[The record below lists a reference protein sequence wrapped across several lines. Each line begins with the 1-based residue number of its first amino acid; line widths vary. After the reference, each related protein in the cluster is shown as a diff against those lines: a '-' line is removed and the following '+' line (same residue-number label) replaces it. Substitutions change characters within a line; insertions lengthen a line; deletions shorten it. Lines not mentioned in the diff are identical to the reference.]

1 MSDKTMRKGLLAL
14 LTSASAGAIMSAA
27 PAGAQEVETIPER
40 TADEIEERTGDVVV
54 VTGSRIR
61 RDEFSSPGPVQVI
74 DPRLGELQGTID
86 AAALIQSSSVASGSA
101 QTTSAIS
108 SNFVT
113 NGGAGA
119 ATVSL
124 RGLGAER
131 TLVLLNSRR
140 AGPAGTRGAVSS
152 FDLNVLPT
160 SIIDNI
166 EILKDGASSIYGSDA
181 VAGVVN
187 IITKRDT
194 DGIEFDFFGS
204 QPLDSGGEEYRASA
218 TWGKTF
224 DRGHILTSFDYY
236 KRKELARG
244 DRPKYLECGEERIF
258 DSPGGNRVDLID
270 PRTGNYKCSDDLPWG
285 HIWIYD
291 LHYYDYGYGYTTNP
305 GSNIPGS
312 GPGVVTKFQYNY
324 AGDNLQDYIPA
335 LAPPRDGS
343 DLTVPEGFF
352 PVEYDPISY
361 ALFNQQSPFIPE
373 VTVIP
378 ETTRYTAYLDAA
390 FEITDNVEV
399 YGEFLFNRRETYQNS
414 WVQFWDFSL
423 TSAPGSIEFFGAGP
437 NPFNPATGP
446 YLTSSTPITNHADAS
461 QQVDYFRGVG
471 GFRGEF
477 EGGFLNNWAWD
488 IYSQYSRS
496 KGLYRNDQIYKDSI
510 DYQYAIGYGYFPD
523 GCEGFVTPVSQK
535 ECVTIDWWDP
545 ELLRGNI
552 PQNVRDYLFG
562 TEEGKTIYTQAYVEA
577 ILTGNLIEL
586 PAGQLGAAFGAT
598 YRRDSLNDLP
608 GDITYAENPFYDPS
622 DPDSDPFI
630 NNSWTGS
637 ASGNT
642 VGTSKT
648 MEFFGELSIPLLR
661 DLPGI
666 QYFEVG
672 VAGRYTDVNT
682 VEDTAQTWK
691 ISANWVVTDWLRIG
705 GTMGTSFR
713 APALFELYLAD
724 QTYFEGQRVIEPC
737 AGWGEALARGD
748 ISQQLA
754 DNCAAEGV
762 PPNYT
767 AGAISSTIIT
777 RGGLGELEPET
788 SKAKTASVTVFLDPI
803 LPESTRASIRADYF
817 DIEVNGEIAQ
827 LGPANILFGCLSSEF
842 YPNDPLCDLYE
853 RNGQGNVNSIATVT
867 DQFINVNSQI
877 NRGLDFTVRL
887 DQQLPGNWGDLQI
900 MSQMTLQLK
909 DTIELFEGTVENV
922 NGEEGEPKLTGDLN
936 IRWDKNDWSFLW
948 SIDYV
953 GRTSD
958 LDDFREES
966 GLDSACGV
974 TDILH
979 DGPYCVDVVA
989 ERTIYHSVSMS
1000 KTFDDEKFTVILGVA
1015 NLFDQEPPRVSEY
1028 GANFSSITN
1037 LGAVPYHSQY
1047 DFVGR
1052 RVFLNLTAAF

>member
-1 MSDKTMRKGLLAL
+1 MSKKLMRKGLIAL
-14 LTSASAGAIMSAA
+14 LSSASAGAITSASY
-27 PAGAQEVETIPER
+27 AQDVETIPDAVEDDDDVR
-40 TADEIEERTGDVVV
+40 GDVVV

-61 RDEFSSPGPVQVI
+61 RDEFSSAGPVQVI

-86 AAALIQSSSVASGSA
+86 AASLIQSSSVASGSA

-108 SNFVT
+108 SNFVS

-131 TLVLLNSRR
+131 TLVLLNGRR

-160 SIIDNI
+160 SIIGNI

-194 DGIEFDFFGS
+194 DGIEFDAFAS
-204 QPLDSGGEEYRASA
+204 QPFKSGGEEYRASA

-224 DRGHILTSFDYY
+224 DRGHLRVSGDYY

-244 DRPKYLECGEERIF
+244 QRPKYLECGEERIF

-291 LHYYDYGYGYTTNP
+291 LHYYDYGYAYTSNP

-335 LAPPRDGS
+335 LAAARDGS

-378 ETTRYTAYLDAA
+378 ETTRYTAYAEGSY
-390 FEITDNVEV
+390 EITDNIEA

-423 TSAPGSIEFFGAGP
+423 TSMPSSIEFFGAGP

-477 EGGFLNNWAWD
+477 EGGGLNGWAWD
-488 IYSQYSRS
+488 VYSQYSRS

-510 DYQYAIGYGYFPD
+510 DYQYSIGYGYFPD
-523 GCEGFVTPVSQK
+523 GCEGYVTPISGK
-535 ECVTIDWWDP
+535 DCVTIDWWDP

-562 TEEGKTIYTQAYVEA
+562 TEEGKTVYTQAYVEA
-577 ILTGNLIEL
+577 ILTGDVMEL
-586 PAGQLGAAFGAT
+586 PAGKLGAAFGAT

-608 GDITYAENPFYDPS
+608 GDITYSENPDYDS
-622 DPDSDPFI
+622 SYLDCDPCI

-637 ASGNT
+637 ASGHT
-642 VGTSKT
+642 VGSRKT
-648 MEFFGELSIPLLR
+648 LEFFGELSIPLLK

-666 QYFEVG
+666 EYFEVG
-672 VAGRYTDVNT
+672 VAGRHTDVST
-682 VEDTAQTWK
+682 VSGTAQTWK
-691 ISANWVVTDWLRIG
+691 VSANWVVTDWLRLG

-762 PPNYT
+762 PDNYT

-777 RGGLGELEPET
+777 SGGLGELEPET
-788 SKAKTASVTVFLDPI
+788 SKAKTASVTVFFDPI
-803 LPESTRASIRADYF
+803 LPETTSFSIRADYF

-827 LGPANILFGCLSSEF
+827 LGPANILYGCLSSNF
-842 YPNDPLCDLYE
+842 YPNDPLCELYE

-867 DQFINVNSQI
+867 DQFINVNSQT

-887 DQQLPGNWGDLQI
+887 DQELPGKLGDLQI
-900 MSQMTLQLK
+900 LSQMTVQLEDK
-909 DTIELFEGTVENV
+909 IALFEGTVEDI
-922 NGEEGEPKLTGDLN
+922 NGEEGEPKFTGDLN
-936 IRWDKNDWSFLW
+936 IRWDKDDWSVLW
-948 SIDYV
+948 SIDYI
-953 GRTSD
+953 GETSD
-958 LDDFREES
+958 LADFREES

-1000 KTFDDEKFTVILGVA
+1000 KSFMDDKFKVIFGVA
-1015 NLFDQEPPRVSEY
+1015 NLFDKEPPRVSEY
-1028 GANFSSITN
+1028 GANYSSITN
-1037 LGAVPYHSQY
+1037 LGAVPYASQY

-1052 RVFLNLTAAF
+1052 RAFLNLKASF